1 MDKYKVRY
9 LLGIFLL
16 GMFFGIPSP
25 AKAFYLEVPQLF
37 KTIVK
42 SFQSN
47 GVSAEDS
54 TGVISPQP
62 PSENVITPKPAPE
75 PSNVPT
81 APVQNQIEQVR
92 NDAQRM
98 ERNINELDS
107 MSKNLESRGMPV
119 PKDLQGKMDQT
130 REIIDQSKSANSPK
144 DFKKINVDQLDN
156 NMRSMEDDRR
166 SLADNERQLKDMKR
180 GAKDMGRNLS
190 MFEKQVAKLKKQKI
204 APPNGLE
211 ENLSKIREG
220 IANLNNATDPETAQN
235 LMQDLPELMQS
246 LDEYRQQMEML
257 SRWPQMI
264 KQVDRELTRVK
275 RELTRSK
282 TTVDKLRTKDIDL
295 TSVYQSFTEAVDKLK
310 AVRDDAASKIA
321 AGDAEEAF
329 EVLENDFFGQMEDVW
344 EQQRVISM
352 MSNLGRFTSE
362 FNKGLKQVKN
372 EIAQLKK
379 KKLDTSGLE
388 DIQSQMVEKGQ
399 EIKELLKTTPID
411 EDAIMDV
418 LQELENFK
426 QEFENRGDELTGED
440 DDSPLK
446 SGGQKIQG
454 VEIPSTLN
462 KFIKK

>member
-1 MDKYKVRY
+1 MHKYKVRY

-16 GMFFGIPSP
+16 GAFFSVPSP

-47 GVSAEDS
+47 SVSAED
-54 TGVISPQP
+54 TMGTI
-62 PSENVITPKPAPE
+62 APE
-75 PSNVPT
+75 SSFAPT
-81 APVQNQIEQVR
+81 IPMQNQIEQVR
-92 NDAQRM
+92 DDAQMM

-107 MSKNLESRGMPV
+107 MSKNLESRGMFIPN
-119 PKDLQGKMDQT
+119 DLQVKMDET
-130 REIIDQSKSANSPK
+130 RAIIDQSKSASSPE
-144 DFKKINVDQLDN
+144 DFKKINMDQLDN

-166 SLADNERQLKDMKR
+166 MLADNERRLKDMKR
-180 GAKDMGRNLS
+180 GAKEMGRGLL

-204 APPNGLE
+204 SLPSGLE
-211 ENLSKIREG
+211 ENITKIKDG
-220 IANLNNATDPETAQN
+220 LASLNSATDPETAQN
-235 LMQDLPELMQS
+235 LMQDIPELMQG

-282 TTVDKLRTKDIDL
+282 SIVDKLRKKDIDL
-295 TSVYQSFTEAVDKLK
+295 TSIYQSFSEAVIKLK
-310 AVRDDAASKIA
+310 SVRDDAVGKVA
-321 AGDAEEAF
+321 AGNAEEAF
-329 EVLENDFFGQMEDVW
+329 EVLENEFFGQMEDVW

-352 MSNLGRFTSE
+352 MSNLGKFTSE

-379 KKLDTSGLE
+379 KKLDTSELE
-388 DIQSQMVEKGQ
+388 GIQTQMIEKGQ
-399 EIKELLKTTPID
+399 EVKELLKTTPID

-418 LQELENFK
+418 LQELENYK
-426 QEFENRGDELTGED
+426 QEFENRGDELTGEE

-446 SGGQKIQG
+446 SGGQKIQS
-454 VEIPSTLN
+454 VEIPSSLN
-462 KFIKK
+462 KFKKE